1 MLGLH
6 VEIIR
11 LYSDEDRAGLF
22 AGIPSILSLPYT
34 RQARHAWREAV
45 AAVRGDAD
53 EAQLLIKLQLSS
65 SDFLLSWCESHS
77 IAFCAPFG
85 NQDELLH

>member
-11 LYSDEDRAGLF
+11 LYSDEDQAGLF

-34 RQARHAWREAV
+34 QQARHAWREAV

-53 EAQLLIKLQLSS
+53 EA
-65 SDFLLSWCESHS
+65 
-77 IAFCAPFG
+77 
-85 NQDELLH
+85 

>member
-53 EAQLLIKLQLSS
+53 EA
-65 SDFLLSWCESHS
+65 
-77 IAFCAPFG
+77 
-85 NQDELLH
+85 